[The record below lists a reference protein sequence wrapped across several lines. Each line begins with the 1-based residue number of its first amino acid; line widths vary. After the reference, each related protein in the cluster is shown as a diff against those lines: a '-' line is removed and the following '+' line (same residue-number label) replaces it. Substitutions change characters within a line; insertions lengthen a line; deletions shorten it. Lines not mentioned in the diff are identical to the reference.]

1 MCEMMK
7 LGDLL
12 WMDSKDIWNGYLEG
26 FKAVSLWI
34 DCEGE
39 GGGVRGGGRDWGWFP
54 DDSSA
59 LHLLC
64 A

>member
-1 MCEMMK
+1 MFFGTTGFVE
-7 LGDLL
+7 
-12 WMDSKDIWNGYLEG
+12 DS
-26 FKAVSLWI
+26 FSI
-34 DCEGE
+34 DKCEGE

>member
-7 LGDLL
+7 LGELL
-12 WMDSKDIWNGYLEG
+12 WMDSKDIWNGYSEG

-39 GGGVRGGGRDWGWFP
+39 GGGGVEESLNAWLGRT
-54 DDSSA
+54 
-59 LHLLC
+59 
-64 A
+64 